1 MFKSHNFILALCL
14 FSVFSTAFGQLKI
27 GDKLPGI
34 QLQNNKDVTIDL
46 QSYQGKVI
54 LADFWASW
62 CAPCRV
68 ANKKM
73 APFYKQYKSKQFE
86 VVGISVDTD
95 KQKWNNAITKDK
107 LEYGQLID
115 PNGFDAKS
123 AVLFGVEQLP
133 SSYLFDTTG
142 TLVSINPTEE
152 EIIQLIK
159 KIK

>member
-14 FSVFSTAFGQLKI
+14 LSVFSTAFGQLKK

-34 QLQNNKDVTIDL
+34 QLQNNEDVAIDL

-54 LADFWASW
+54 LVDFWASW

-73 APFYKQYKSKQFE
+73 APFYKQYKSEQFE

>member
-1 MFKSHNFILALCL
+1 MFKLHNFILALCL
-14 FSVFSTAFGQLKI
+14 FSVFSAAFGQIKI
-27 GDKLPGI
+27 GDKLPVI
-34 QLQNNKDVTIDL
+34 QLKNNKNIAIDL

-54 LADFWASW
+54 LVDFWASW

-73 APFYKQYKSKQFE
+73 APFYKEYKSEQFE

-95 KQKWNNAITKDK
+95 KQKWNNAIIKDK

-115 PNGFDAKS
+115 PSGFDAKS

-133 SSYLFDTTG
+133 NSYLFDSTG
-142 TLVSINPTEE
+142 TLISINPTEE

-159 KIK
+159 K